1 MTNFY
6 FNDIKLLDIELS
18 NNCNAACP
26 MCARNIHGYSTNPRL
41 QLNELTFSDIQNID
55 KSILNNIEFI
65 NVSGNYGD
73 PLMCKDILK
82 IIGYLQEQTTAKI
95 CIHTN
100 GGLRNA
106 TIWKQLGEWV
116 NVEVRFGIDGLED
129 TNHKYRINVR
139 WDLLLSN
146 IKTYINAGGNATWI
160 FLVFFHNQHQ
170 VEEARLLAKELKFN
184 KFKTVV
190 SDRWRA
196 DNFPV
201 FNKEGETSY
210 NLFPGATNIEDYKQ
224 FEHRQSSS
232 LDVNKV
238 KNKKGYSYI
247 RQRFDEYVEHNWRDF
262 IQDSEQPKLHCYAN
276 NDNRIYI
283 DANGYVFPCNSL
295 GYIYGWAN
303 RYDYFADQIVE
314 VLNSYNKEITNIKFN
329 TLENIL
335 NGSWFRYIHKTWHS
349 DTINK
354 GRLQMCSHTC
364 GKQSAHKMIKDH
376 IL

>member
-26 MCARNIHGYSTNPRL
+26 MCARNIHGHSTNPRL

-106 TIWKQLGEWV
+106 TIWKQLGEWD
-116 NVEVRFGIDGLED
+116 NIEIRFGIDGLED

-139 WDLLLSN
+139 WDLLMNN

-184 KFKTVV
+184 KFKTIV

-201 FNKEGETSY
+201 LDKEGKLKY
-210 NLFPGATNIEDYKQ
+210 NLFPGSIDIDEYEQ
-224 FEHRQSSS
+224 FAHRKSGS
-232 LDVNKV
+232 LDVTQKQ
-238 KNKKGYSYI
+238 NKKGYGYLKNGVGK
-247 RQRFDEYVEHNWRDF
+247 EKWRDF
-262 IQDSEQPKLHCYAN
+262 VLHRYQPSLSCYALK
-276 NDNRIYI
+276 DKRLYI

-295 GYIYGWAN
+295 GYLRGWAN
-303 RYDYFADQIVE
+303 RYDYFADQVLE
-314 VLNSYNKEITNIKFN
+314 SLNSYSKEYTNLKFN

-335 NGSWFRYIHKTWHS
+335 NGDWFKYIVKTWQS
-349 DTINK
+349 NTINE
-354 GRLQMCSHTC
+354 GRFLMCSHTC
-364 GKQSAHKMIKDH
+364 GKQSAHKMIKEH
-376 IL
+376 TL